1 MKWIRSHLSF
11 ANTISLIALFVA
23 LGGTS
28 LAAVTL
34 SKNSVGAKQIKKN
47 AVQASEIKASAVGAS
62 EIRSNAV
69 ASGDIADNGVGGSD
83 LSDNSVGAGEL
94 SDNSVGAPEIA
105 NNGVGSTEIA
115 DGTVGTGEVTDGS
128 LVAGDLAP
136 GTLGPTAFAR
146 INATGTLIGGADES
160 KGVTQ
165 ANIQH
170 SAGGSAAEV
179 AGTGVY
185 CIGGLGFTPKSAV
198 ISTDNTDDMPAP
210 GTLVGGDLN
219 VIATVAIFKG
229 EDLGYCDA
237 THGQVRIAMER
248 VDQTSAPTLANHGFM
263 IQLQG

>member
-34 SKNSVGAKQIKKN
+34 TKNSVGAKQIKKN
-47 AVQASEIKASAVGAS
+47 AVRASEVKSSAVGAS

-69 ASGDIADNGVGGSD
+69 ASGDIADSGVGGSD

-94 SDNSVGAPEIA
+94 SDNSVG
-105 NNGVGSTEIA
+105 GGEIA
-115 DGTVGTGEVTDGS
+115 DGAVGTGEVTNGS

-146 INATGTLIGGADES
+146 IDATGTLIGGADQS
-160 KGVTQ
+160 KGVVQ
-165 ANIQH
+165 SNVQH
-170 SAGGSAAEV
+170 TAGASAAEV

-185 CIGGLGFTPKSAV
+185 CIGGLSFTPRSAV
-198 ISTDNTDDMPAP
+198 VSTDNTDSMPSAP
-210 GTLVGGDLN
+210 TTTGGDLN

-237 THGQVRIAMER
+237 AHGQVRIGLER
-248 VDQTSAPTLANHGFM
+248 VNDAAAPTLANHGFM

>member
-34 SKNSVGAKQIKKN
+34 TKNSVGAKQIKKN
-47 AVQASEIKASAVGAS
+47 AVQASEIKAGAVGAS

-115 DGTVGTGEVTDGS
+115 DGTVGTG
-128 LVAGDLAP
+128 DLAP

-146 INATGTLIGGADES
+146 IDSTGTLIGGPDQS

-165 ANIQH
+165 PNIQH
-170 SAGGSAAEV
+170 TAGASAAEV

-185 CIGGLGFTPKSAV
+185 CIGGLNFTPTSAV
-198 ISTDNTDDMPAP
+198 VSVDNTDAMPAAP
-210 GTLVGGDLN
+210 TTTGGDIN
-219 VIATVAIFKG
+219 VIASVAIFKG

-237 THGQVRIAMER
+237 THGQVRVAIER
-248 VDQTSAPTLANHGFM
+248 VNDAAAPLLANHGFM